1 MAVSLIVCSLSV
13 LVPLIL
19 RFCGHNRGFKGST
32 TQGNSQNFGMSKKT
46 SGKRS
51 RSAQLESIGNFAP
64 HLEYTV
70 GRVTVTS
77 APQSSFPPE
86 NPSKVDGKEPL
97 HSHNSSVGG
106 NHHDRKPTLSAPFV
120 YTSKVEE
127 EAARRGWAKGMKV
140 AREVI
145 ANMPLDGDQYA
156 HQAKTVVRHTQKP
169 TSRPTRTDLEDYWG
183 PGIRAIRD
191 EDTSHL

>member
-1 MAVSLIVCSLSV
+1 MAVSLIVCSLPV

-32 TQGNSQNFGMSKKT
+32 TQGNSQSFGMSKT
-46 SGKRS
+46 SGKRT

-70 GRVTVTS
+70 GRVTVIS
-77 APQSSFPPE
+77 APQSSLPPID
-86 NPSKVDGKEPL
+86 PSKVYGKEPL
-97 HSHNSSVGG
+97 YSHNSSVGG
-106 NHHDRKPTLSAPFV
+106 NHYDSKHTLSAPFV
-120 YTSKVEE
+120 YSSKVEE

-156 HQAKTVVRHTQKP
+156 HQAKTVARHTQRP

-183 PGIRAIRD
+183 PGIQAIRD
-191 EDTSHL
+191 EDTSHP